1 MTKTILYVGNGP
13 YFFTNSLLMA
23 LGEAA
28 PPAGV
33 VETLTASPFGFQ
45 LLGGELPVFDPY
57 GWNPDLGLD
66 QAIELLGYR
75 CRRATHETAA
85 EALASLEAALTTG
98 PVLVGPVDMGLL
110 AHQPGSDRAAGADHF
125 VVVLAAVEG
134 SIRFHDPQ
142 GHPHAVLPTEVFL
155 AAWHAEQIGYLAE
168 DAFVMRTDFEQ
179 VSCVS
184 TEEALNASLDLARR
198 WALGREELP
207 VPPGTL
213 GGRAAYEQF
222 AEQLLTASPGTMNLL
237 SHFSIPVGA
246 RRRGDAATC
255 FETNG
260 SSDLAERFTEQAVTL
275 GSLQYAAVL
284 SDATTLVR
292 GCRRLGELH
301 DDLIAT
307 LGNMT

>member
-1 MTKTILYVGNGP
+1 MTKATLYVGNGP
-13 YFFTNSLLMA
+13 YCYTNSLLMM

-28 PPAGV
+28 PVAGV
-33 VETLTASPFGFQ
+33 VETLTASPLGFQ
-45 LLGGELPVFDPY
+45 LLGGELPLFDPY

-75 CRRATHETAA
+75 CRRTTHETADD
-85 EALASLEAALTTG
+85 ALAGLESALTAG

-125 VVVLAAVEG
+125 VVALASGEG

-142 GHPHAVLPTEVFL
+142 GHPHAVLPTEIFL
-155 AAWHAEQIGYLAE
+155 DAWHAEQIGYLAE
-168 DAFVMRTDFEQ
+168 DAFVMRTDFER
-179 VSCVS
+179 VSCIS
-184 TEEALNASLDLARR
+184 THEALNASLDLARS
-198 WALGREELP
+198 WALSRDELP

-222 AEQLLTASPGTMNLL
+222 AEQLVSVSPGILDLL

-246 RRRGDAATC
+246 RRRGDAAMC
-255 FETNG
+255 FEATG
-260 SSDLAERFTEQAVTL
+260 SSDLAERFAEQAVTL

-284 SDATTLVR
+284 GDAATLVR

-301 DDLIAT
+301 DDLIAA
-307 LGNMT
+307 LGKMT

>member
-1 MTKTILYVGNGP
+1 M
-13 YFFTNSLLMA
+13 M

-28 PPAGV
+28 PPVGA

-45 LLGGELPVFDPY
+45 LLGGELPLFDPY

-75 CRRATHETAA
+75 CRGTTHKTAA
-85 EALASLEAALTTG
+85 DALAGLESALAAG

-125 VVVLAAVEG
+125 VVALASGEG

-142 GHPHAVLPTEVFL
+142 GLRRPYCPLRSSSTRGAPSRSATSRRTPSSC
-155 AAWHAEQIGYLAE
+155 A
-168 DAFVMRTDFEQ
+168 TDFER
-179 VSCVS
+179 VSCIS
-184 TEEALNASLDLARR
+184 TQEALNASLDLARN
-198 WALGREELP
+198 WALSRDELP

-222 AEQLLTASPGTMNLL
+222 ADQLLTVSPGILDLL

-246 RRRGDAATC
+246 RRRGDAAMC
-255 FETNG
+255 FEATG
-260 SSDLAERFTEQAVTL
+260 SSDLAERFAEQAVTL

-284 SDATTLVR
+284 GDGATLVR

-301 DDLIAT
+301 DDLIAA
-307 LGNMT
+307 LAKMT